1 MTAYARQELLRYIE
15 LAGWEN
21 ILYMD
26 TDSLFVTKAG
36 SANLQAA
43 GVVDAKELGK
53 MKLEKEAERIK
64 ILAPKDYEFAGVTR
78 MKGIKKDSKR
88 LDDHER
94 KYEVE
99 IWPRL
104 NTFIR
109 EGNLSSYKNIK
120 RIKVL
125 SGDYN
130 KGWVTSTGE
139 VLPLE
144 MDFDG
149 DNYILPWHYSKMSE
163 NYNLLDSG
171 QETKIYKRYRGNYYV
186 PPEIEYQQEL
196 IREREKLRKEIRR
209 AVMKLGGNDPD
220 YEYIPRWARGKA
232 GSRLDEA

>member
-1 MTAYARQELLRYIE
+1 MRQRIM
-15 LAGWEN
+15 N
-21 ILYMD
+21 CRSN
-26 TDSLFVTKAG
+26 TDEG
-36 SANLQAA
+36 N
-43 GVVDAKELGK
+43 
-53 MKLEKEAERIK
+53 
-64 ILAPKDYEFAGVTR
+64 
-78 MKGIKKDSKR
+78 KKDSKR

-109 EGNLSSYKNIK
+109 EGNLRSYKNIK

-186 PPEIEYQQEL
+186 APEIEYQQEL
-196 IREREKLRKEIRR
+196 IRKGKLRKEIRR
-209 AVMKLGGNDPD
+209 AVMKLGSNDPD
-220 YEYIPRWARGKA
+220 YEYIPGGQRGKS
-232 GSRLDEA
+232 SRLDELW